1 MRHSRGSYLQTIDKC
16 IKNTVSLFLLVSRV
30 SMYSNVCKSKT
41 IVFVIRVS
49 MPCGSFNGYYMGL
62 FYYYMKQTQNIAME
76 WNHLSNIQSMIAIA
90 WAFLNHST
98 PKRTL
103 ELTFCSKMATPLGIR
118 DVRASQRTFAA
129 VSLSHHLYYLAP
141 RSMSI

>member
-1 MRHSRGSYLQTIDKC
+1 MTMRHSRGSYLQTIDKC

-118 DVRASQRTFAA
+118 DVRASQGHSQQFPCPTTFTTWPHAA
-129 VSLSHHLYYLAP
+129 
-141 RSMSI
+141 